1 MPFVFLLGSENKK
14 ATAVAVASCAGMGR
28 YMTKPEHA
36 PPVWAHIR
44 QHFMVLLAF
53 MGRKHSGEN
62 LRVNGVLKVFSRR
75 SCFFL

>member
-1 MPFVFLLGSENKK
+1 MPFAFLLGSENKK

-53 MGRKHSGEN
+53 MGRKHSGAKKLVN
-62 LRVNGVLKVFSRR
+62 SLREVFSFGG
-75 SCFFL
+75 CGFL